1 MDDLDRKDLLQE
13 NKQKRPDASHA
24 GFQDLEYFRQRAVA
38 LNGND
43 ANSQPMIPNYVQQQP
58 HMQ

>member
-13 NKQKRPDASHA
+13 NKQKRPDASHG

-38 LNGND
+38 LNGDD
-43 ANSQPMIPNYVQQQP
+43 ANSQPMIPN
-58 HMQ
+58 